1 MSIDRIGKGA
11 GAAITSGALPPD
23 TSVGAV
29 EPFRVHH
36 ADRTGAAAPV
46 SPLDQLRAG
55 EIDTNRYLDL
65 RVEQATAHL
74 EGLLPGD
81 QLSFI
86 RESLRAQ
93 LETDPM
99 LVELASR
106 AAGSAFDKPSHGGR

>member
-11 GAAITSGALPPD
+11 GAAITSGTIPVD
-23 TSVGAV
+23 TAVDAV
-29 EPFRVHH
+29 EPFRVNQ
-36 ADRTGAAAPV
+36 AARTGATAAV
-46 SPLDQLRAG
+46 SPIEQLRTG
-55 EIDTNRYLDL
+55 EIDVNRYLDL

-74 EGLLPGD
+74 DGKLPGD